1 MSDIERIMLECR
13 YILSLNKNYQE
24 LANILKVQ
32 EQTIY
37 TDLNFKLKEYDT
49 ILFKRVSKYLKE
61 INNY

>member
-49 ILFKRVSKYLKE
+49 ILFKRVYKYLKE